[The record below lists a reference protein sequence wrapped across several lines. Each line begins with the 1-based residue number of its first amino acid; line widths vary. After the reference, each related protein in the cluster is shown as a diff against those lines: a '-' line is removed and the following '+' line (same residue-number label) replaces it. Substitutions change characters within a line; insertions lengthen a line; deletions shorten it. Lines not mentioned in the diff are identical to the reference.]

1 MNRMTDKNT
10 KKSRRQEDNDESDS
24 TALAL
29 PGFSM
34 PSFFSD
40 FMKPFEQFMAPIFPN
55 FGSSLLTEPGAREP
69 VIDVEDRGDHYTMT
83 AELPGFEK
91 NGVEVQVTSNAL
103 ELKAEKRASK
113 EDKNDQGLQSQRSY
127 SYFHKYLTLPEPVL
141 SEKVDGTMKNGVL
154 ELKLPKAEPKPVA
167 KTKRVA
173 LK

>member
-1 MNRMTDKNT
+1 MTDNKND
-10 KKSRRQEDNDESDS
+10 KKSRRQEDNDDSGS

-29 PGFSM
+29 PGFNLNL

-40 FMKPFEQFMAPIFPN
+40 FMRPFDELMAPMFPR
-55 FGSSLLTEPGAREP
+55 FGSSLWTEFGEREP
-69 VIDVEDRGDHYTMT
+69 NIDIQDRGDHYVMT

-91 NGVEVQVTSNAL
+91 NDVEVQVTNNAL

-113 EDKNDQGLQSQRSY
+113 EDKNQSQSSY

-154 ELKLPKAEPKPVA
+154 ALKLPKAEPRRLDKS
-167 KTKRVA
+167 KRVA

>member
-1 MNRMTDKNT
+1 MTNNKDN
-10 KKSRRQEDNDESDS
+10 KKSHRQGDTDESDS

-29 PGFSM
+29 PGFNL
-34 PSFFSD
+34 PNFFND
-40 FMKPFEQFMAPIFPN
+40 FMKPFDQFMAPLFPG
-55 FGSSLLTEPGAREP
+55 FGSSLWTESDSREP

-91 NGVEVQVTSNAL
+91 NDVEVQVTNNAL
-103 ELKAEKRASK
+103 ELKAEKRANK
-113 EDKNDQGLQSQRSY
+113 TDKNDQGEQRQSSY
-127 SYFHKYLTLPEPVL
+127 SYFHKYVTLPEPVL

-167 KTKRVA
+167 KTRRVA